1 MRDPA
6 TLPAWKRTC
15 RAFSHRA
22 DKCVLVWNS
31 LAQGTY
37 NVGNNKTKAERRAK
51 WKASRAIQVVLYN
64 GRKAPKLKGAFSA
77 KVPA

>member
-22 DKCVLVWNS
+22 AKLFMFWDS
-31 LAQGTY
+31 AERGTY
-37 NVGNNKTKAERRAK
+37 NVGSNKAKRERRENARRIRAQK
-51 WKASRAIQVVLYN
+51 VALKTGLSRLWQESRA
-64 GRKAPKLKGAFSA
+64 
-77 KVPA
+77 